1 LEKLNIKVNARCD
14 GRVDICRIGRK
25 RETTNIKKTNPKKQ
39 IQIPKNKSQNTKN
52 KLQKPDTKDQI
63 PYMNFGETGEGLK
76 RKPAVSSALV
86 IVI

>member
-1 LEKLNIKVNARCD
+1 MEGWIYVELAEKGKQQIS
-14 GRVDICRIGRK
+14 
-25 RETTNIKKTNPKKQ
+25 KKQ
-39 IQIPKNKSQNTKN
+39 IPNNKSQNTKN